1 MKSYFKNLINHLWTV
16 ACSSS
21 VTPRVF
27 NEVND
32 AIFHKVCALMVIA
45 QTQSGVL
52 VSAKTIESAKKN
64 VAVKINYRNGLKFQ
78 MKLRVMELLDATV
91 HLQ

>member
-1 MKSYFKNLINHLWTV
+1 
-16 ACSSS
+16 
-21 VTPRVF
+21 
-27 NEVND
+27 
-32 AIFHKVCALMVIA
+32 MVIA